1 MAAYGYGFAI
11 VVAFVMLTLAIVIYA
26 CLPLVGGKEG
36 FQPVPSPLSLTADSA
51 SAGGSKS
58 KGVTG
63 YVSDLPSAPIT
74 DLAASASLP
83 YQDPAL
89 VKSSLQMINE
99 LKQDMDGFATREMP
113 HMKDKSDPTIQLP
126 LTRFQ
131 GDHQRVKDELA
142 VLKANPGLQSQITVE
157 QLTSMGAN
165 LRFLQRIYRTYA
177 ASNLVPPAPEISQS
191 HDAAST
197 GTEGFADASGSKGDK
212 ISKTELNLLSVKLG
226 VEITRLQ
233 ASGTTD
239 PILVARVGV
248 FTKIKQTVDDFITR
262 LGNGSMTMD
271 DIPIKKSDYNKFLPA
286 LGDTSAGIGGLL
298 SKNGLGSLSSLFNAY
313 DAGDISG
320 SKVAGALLDMYAN
333 DLVKGLSISLS
344 YTSPNELA
352 NNNALAA
359 YASASAGAGSGS
371 GMLHPGVSFSH
382 SSGGLNQGSGAGAR
396 GEFDAKIRDL
406 DNVAG
411 FMNDTTKSPKKFKEA
426 GKFDW
431 KERAKSIRE
440 NIKRA
445 GMNPADY
452 GCLDDGAHVS
462 QGYSWRGHAK
472 MVCSRLSTNAD
483 PGIPEQM
490 GCPPV
495 SWRGWRS

>member
-26 CLPLVGGKEG
+26 CLPILGRKEG

-58 KGVTG
+58 TGVTG
-63 YVSDLPSAPIT
+63 RVSDLPSAPIT
-74 DLAASASLP
+74 DLASSASLP

-131 GDHQRVKDELA
+131 GDHQRVKDEIA
-142 VLKANPGLQSQITVE
+142 VLTANPGLQSQITVE

-177 ASNLVPPAPEISQS
+177 ASNLVPAAPEISQNN
-191 HDAAST
+191 ASAPS
-197 GTEGFADASGSKGDK
+197 TEGFADASGSKGDK

-262 LGNGSMTMD
+262 LGNGTMTMD

-320 SKVAGALLDMYAN
+320 SKLAGALLDMYAN

-344 YTSPNELA
+344 YTSPSELA

-359 YASASAGAGSGS
+359 YASASS

-382 SSGGLNQGSGAGAR
+382 SGGLNQGSGALNPGSR
-396 GEFDAKIRDL
+396 GEFDSTIRDL
-406 DNVAG
+406 DDVAG
-411 FMNDTTKSPKKFKEA
+411 FMNTPAKPKQA

-431 KERAKSIRE
+431 KARAKSIRE

-462 QGYSWRGHAK
+462 QGYSWRGHTK